1 MKKKIFLCD
10 LTYDTII
17 LVSDTIPINIGFIGS
32 YLIKHLKNE
41 VEIELFKYPNDA
53 IKRIKEEKPDVVAL
67 SNYSWNSNLSDF
79 VSKIAKDV
87 NPNCITVQGGTNFPH
102 DKTQQEFF
110 LNEKKH
116 VDIYTLLEGEKSFL
130 NIVKKL
136 ISVKGKKSKMFDE
149 PIDGCVFIH
158 PETKKFTSG
167 KYLERINDLDE
178 IPSPYLN
185 GMLDKFFDGK
195 LTPFI
200 ETNRGC
206 PFTCSFCH
214 TGNDYFHKIKNFS
227 PERVKEEIEY
237 IGKKCQGLGIT
248 NLHLADVNF
257 GMYPSDRLTCDYLLD
272 AKNKYSWP
280 LQIMATTGKNSKK
293 RVMEITSILGNMFSV
308 NMSMQSMDPIVL
320 KNIKRD
326 NIKNSHIIEVNH
338 HLREQGRS
346 TKAELIVPLPG
357 ESKDTFVNGLNTAL
371 EAGAST
377 VTIYTLMMLQGT
389 EFKLPQYR
397 KTFEYETKFR
407 IVPLNFG
414 EYENE
419 KIFDY
424 EEVGV
429 GTKDLTFDDYLYI
442 RSIAL
447 MVESLFNGRPFDEF
461 FKYANQK
468 EIRPGYLLKYL
479 LDNIKESDPK
489 IQELFKDFTDE
500 TKSELWESEEKL
512 VKYYKE
518 DENYKLLKEGK
529 VGGNLIYKYKSR
541 SVIDAKKNWIDF
553 ISNQIIKILD
563 ERGKK
568 DDYQVEIRD
577 LNLFCNQK
585 LMGML
590 DYNSNTKTSK
600 KEFDFDVLKW
610 IHDSYK
616 NPLSEY
622 KLNIPKEYIF
632 EFTDEQLINRI
643 DLFKRYGTDI
653 NALSKIMT
661 RVSNLESQFRKVRE
675 EKDNTLIDIYPLKA
689 GDSFVRYAVAN

>member
-79 VSKIAKDV
+79 VSKIAKDA

-461 FKYANQK
+461 FKYADQN
-468 EIRPGYLLKYL
+468 EIRPGYLLKHL

-541 SVIDAKKNWIDF
+541 SVIDTKKNWIDF

-563 ERGKK
+563 ERSKK
-568 DDYQVEIRD
+568 DDYQAEIRD

-610 IHDSYK
+610 IHDGYK

>member
-79 VSKIAKDV
+79 VSKIAKDA

-237 IGKKCQGLGIT
+237 IGKKCQDLGIT

-500 TKSELWESEEKL
+500 TKSELWESEKKL
-512 VKYYKE
+512 VKHYKE

-541 SVIDAKKNWIDF
+541 SVIDEKKNWIDF

-568 DDYQVEIRD
+568 DDYQAEIRD

-590 DYNSNTKTSK
+590 DSNSNTKTSK

>member
-237 IGKKCQGLGIT
+237 IGKKCQDLGIT

-461 FKYANQK
+461 FKYADQK
-468 EIRPGYLLKYL
+468 EIRPGYLLKHL

-500 TKSELWESEEKL
+500 TKSELWESEKKL
-512 VKYYKE
+512 VKHYKE

-541 SVIDAKKNWIDF
+541 SVIDEKKNWIDF

-563 ERGKK
+563 ERSKK
-568 DDYQVEIRD
+568 DDYQAEIRD

-610 IHDSYK
+610 IHDGYK

-689 GDSFVRYAVAN
+689 GDNFVRYAVAN

>member
-17 LVSDTIPINIGFIGS
+17 LVSDTIPINIGYIGS
-32 YLIKHLKNE
+32 YLIKNLKDDVE
-41 VEIELFKYPNDA
+41 VELFKYPKDA
-53 IKRIKEEKPDVVAL
+53 IKKIKEEKPDVVAL

-102 DKTQQEFF
+102 DKTQQEVF
-110 LNEKKH
+110 LNQKKH

-130 NIVKKL
+130 NIIKKL
-136 ISVKGKKSKMFDE
+136 ISVKGNKSKMFDE

-158 PETKKFTSG
+158 PITKKFTSG

-237 IGKKCQGLGIT
+237 IGKKCHELGIT

-257 GMYPSDRLTCDYLLD
+257 GMYPSDRLTCDYLLE

-326 NIKNSHIIEVNH
+326 NIKNSHIIEVNN

-389 EFKLPQYR
+389 EFKLPEYR
-397 KTFEYETKFR
+397 KTFEYDTKFR

-489 IQELFKDFTDE
+489 IQELFRDFTDE
-500 TKSELWESEEKL
+500 TKSELWVSEEKL
-512 VKYYKE
+512 VKHYKE
-518 DENYKLLKEGK
+518 DENFRLLKEGK

-541 SVIDAKKNWIDF
+541 SIVDAKKNWIDF

-563 ERGKK
+563 ERGEKE
-568 DDYQVEIRD
+568 DYPSEIRD
-577 LNLFCNQK
+577 LNSFCNQK

-590 DYNSNTKTSK
+590 DCNADTKTSK
-600 KEFDFDVLKW
+600 KEFEFDVLRW
-610 IHDSYK
+610 IHDGYK
-616 NPLSEY
+616 DPLSEY

-632 EFTDEQLINRI
+632 EFANEQLINRT

-689 GDSFVRYAVAN
+689 GDGFVRYAVAN

>member
-41 VEIELFKYPNDA
+41 VEIELFKYPKDA

-102 DKTQQEFF
+102 DKTQQEVF
-110 LNEKKH
+110 LNQKKH

-130 NIVKKL
+130 NIIKKL
-136 ISVKGKKSKMFDE
+136 ISVNGKKTKMFDE

-158 PETKKFTSG
+158 PITKKFTSG
-167 KYLERINDLDE
+167 NYLERINDLDE

-237 IGKKCQGLGIT
+237 IGKKCHDLGIT

-257 GMYPSDRLTCDYLLD
+257 GMYPSDRLTCDYLLE

-377 VTIYTLMMLQGT
+377 VTIFTLMMLQGT
-389 EFKLPQYR
+389 EFKLPQ
-397 KTFEYETKFR
+397 
-407 IVPLNFG
+407 
-414 EYENE
+414 
-419 KIFDY
+419 
-424 EEVGV
+424 
-429 GTKDLTFDDYLYI
+429 
-442 RSIAL
+442 
-447 MVESLFNGRPFDEF
+447 
-461 FKYANQK
+461 
-468 EIRPGYLLKYL
+468 
-479 LDNIKESDPK
+479 
-489 IQELFKDFTDE
+489 
-500 TKSELWESEEKL
+500 
-512 VKYYKE
+512 
-518 DENYKLLKEGK
+518 
-529 VGGNLIYKYKSR
+529 
-541 SVIDAKKNWIDF
+541 
-553 ISNQIIKILD
+553 
-563 ERGKK
+563 
-568 DDYQVEIRD
+568 
-577 LNLFCNQK
+577 
-585 LMGML
+585 
-590 DYNSNTKTSK
+590 
-600 KEFDFDVLKW
+600 
-610 IHDSYK
+610 
-616 NPLSEY
+616 
-622 KLNIPKEYIF
+622 
-632 EFTDEQLINRI
+632 
-643 DLFKRYGTDI
+643 
-653 NALSKIMT
+653 
-661 RVSNLESQFRKVRE
+661 
-675 EKDNTLIDIYPLKA
+675 
-689 GDSFVRYAVAN
+689 

>member
-1 MKKKIFLCD
+1 M
-10 LTYDTII
+10 
-17 LVSDTIPINIGFIGS
+17 
-32 YLIKHLKNE
+32 
-41 VEIELFKYPNDA
+41 
-53 IKRIKEEKPDVVAL
+53 
-67 SNYSWNSNLSDF
+67 
-79 VSKIAKDV
+79 
-87 NPNCITVQGGTNFPH
+87 
-102 DKTQQEFF
+102 
-110 LNEKKH
+110 
-116 VDIYTLLEGEKSFL
+116 
-130 NIVKKL
+130 
-136 ISVKGKKSKMFDE
+136 
-149 PIDGCVFIH
+149 
-158 PETKKFTSG
+158 
-167 KYLERINDLDE
+167 
-178 IPSPYLN
+178 
-185 GMLDKFFDGK
+185 
-195 LTPFI
+195 
-200 ETNRGC
+200 
-206 PFTCSFCH
+206 
-214 TGNDYFHKIKNFS
+214 
-227 PERVKEEIEY
+227 
-237 IGKKCQGLGIT
+237 
-248 NLHLADVNF
+248 ADVNF

>member
-32 YLIKHLKNE
+32 YLLKHLKDE
-41 VEIELFKYPNDA
+41 VEVELFKYPKDA
-53 IKRIKEEKPDVVAL
+53 IEKIKKEKPDVVAL

-79 VSKIAKDV
+79 VSKIALEV

-102 DKTQQEFF
+102 DKTQQELF
-110 LNEKKH
+110 LKQKKY

-130 NIVKKL
+130 NIIKKL
-136 ISVKGKKSKMFDE
+136 IDVNGDKSKMFDN

-158 PETKKFTSG
+158 PKSKKFTSG
-167 KYLERINDLDE
+167 NYLERINDLDE

-185 GMLDKFFDGK
+185 GMLDKFFDGM

-214 TGNDYFHKIKNFS
+214 TGNDYFHKLKKFS
-227 PERVKEEIEY
+227 ADRVRDEIEY
-237 IGKKCQGLGIT
+237 IGKKCHKLGIT

-257 GMYPSDRLTCDYLLD
+257 GMYPTDKLTCEYLLES
-272 AKNKYSWP
+272 KNKYSWP

-308 NMSMQSMDPIVL
+308 NMSMQSMDPVVL
-320 KNIKRD
+320 KNIKRE
-326 NIKNSHIIEVNH
+326 NIKNSHIIEVNQ
-338 HLREQGRS
+338 HLRDQGRS

-389 EFKLPQYR
+389 EFKLPSYR
-397 KTFEYETKFR
+397 KQFDYITKFR

-414 EYENE
+414 EYDNE
-419 KIFDY
+419 RIFDY

-429 GTKDLTFDDYLYI
+429 GTKDLSFDDYLYI
-442 RSIAL
+442 RSLAL
-447 MVESLFNGRPFDEF
+447 MVESLFNGKPFDEF
-461 FKYANQK
+461 FMYANQNG
-468 EIRPGYLLKYL
+468 IRPGYLLKYL
-479 LDNIKESDPK
+479 LDNIEKSDK
-489 IQELFKDFTDE
+489 QIRELFSDFTEE
-500 TKSELWESEEKL
+500 TRTELWDSEEKL
-512 VKYYKE
+512 VSHYKK

-541 SVIDAKKNWIDF
+541 SVIAAKKNWIDF
-553 ISNQIIKILD
+553 ISNQIQDILTKRS
-563 ERGKK
+563 EKNNFVG
-568 DDYQVEIRD
+568 EIRN
-577 LNLFCNQK
+577 LNVFCNQK
-585 LMGML
+585 LKGML
-590 DYNSNTKTSK
+590 DVEANTSTSQD
-600 KEFDFDVLKW
+600 EFQYDVLKW
-610 IHDSYK
+610 IHDGYSK
-616 NPLSEY
+616 KLSFY
-622 KLNIPKEYIF
+622 KLAKPKKYVFEYT
-632 EFTDEQLINRI
+632 EEQLKNRV

-661 RVSNLESQFRKVRE
+661 RVSNLESQFRKVRNE
-675 EKDNTLIDIYPLKA
+675 GEDTLIDIYPQKI
-689 GDSFVRYAVAN
+689 GDSFVRYAIAN

>member
-79 VSKIAKDV
+79 VSKIAKNA

-237 IGKKCQGLGIT
+237 IGKKCQDLGIT

-500 TKSELWESEEKL
+500 TKSELWESEKKL
-512 VKYYKE
+512 VKHYKE

-541 SVIDAKKNWIDF
+541 SVIDEKKNWIDF

-563 ERGKK
+563 ERGKR
-568 DDYQVEIRD
+568 DDYQAEIRD

-590 DYNSNTKTSK
+590 DSNSNTKTSK